1 MNLQQRKADS
11 EERGHAIQ
19 EKQVERPAER
29 DQNRARKTAAALV
42 GNIISYLEG
51 SCYVTNFLLGGLVYL
66 LSGIV
71 GGAKWTM
78 LRSVVHVYAIG
89 RL

>member
-1 MNLQQRKADS
+1 MNLQQGKADS

-29 DQNRARKTAAALV
+29 DQQRARKTATALV
-42 GNIISYLEG
+42 GNISSYLEG
-51 SCYVTNFLLGGLVYL
+51 WCYVANFLLGGLVYL
-66 LSGIV
+66 LSGTV

-78 LRSVVHVYAIG
+78 LRNFVHEYIIG